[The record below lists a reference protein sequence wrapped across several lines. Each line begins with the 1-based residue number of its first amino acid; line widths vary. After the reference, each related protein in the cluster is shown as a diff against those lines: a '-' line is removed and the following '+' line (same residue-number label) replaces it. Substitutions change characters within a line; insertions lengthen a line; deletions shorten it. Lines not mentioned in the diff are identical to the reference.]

1 MEIVLRDGERTIDAR
16 VVVVGDDLVVAVGG
30 GERPH
35 VGSVVVA
42 VAVPSRSRP
51 GGFSPSVSVVTLPPH
66 KEEPIA
72 RCVAEKVV
80 RATGRTVVVT
90 AGVHD
95 DGLDR
100 AGVEAYLRLGRRL
113 ADELAER
120 LSRGR
125 RCGPPTVSG

>member
-1 MEIVLRDGERTIDAR
+1 MEILVRDGQRTIGAR
-16 VVVVGDDLVVAVGG
+16 VVEMGDDLVVAVGG

-35 VGSVVVA
+35 VGCVVVA

-51 GGFSPSVSVVTLPPH
+51 GGFTPSVSVVTLPPH

-72 RCVAEKVV
+72 RGVAEALV

-100 AGVEAYLRLGRRL
+100 EGVEAYLRLGRRL
-113 ADELAER
+113 ADELPER
-120 LSRGR
+120 LSKGR
-125 RCGPPTVSG
+125 RCGPPAVSG